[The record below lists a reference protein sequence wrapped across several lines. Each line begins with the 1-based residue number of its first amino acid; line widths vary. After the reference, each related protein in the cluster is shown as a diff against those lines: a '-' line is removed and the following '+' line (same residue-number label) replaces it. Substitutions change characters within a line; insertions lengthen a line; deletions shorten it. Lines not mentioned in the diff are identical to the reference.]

1 MTLTGRAAQQHPDVN
16 ALAPAP
22 IAVATH
28 SVEADS
34 FGDQHRESVGA
45 DRADVLGI
53 VDPETGTYRS
63 VSNAVSETDRR
74 SLGLRRNGRPR
85 KQPAIRSSQ

>member
-1 MTLTGRAAQQHPDVN
+1 MTLTGRAAQQHPDVD
-16 ALAPAP
+16 ALKPVT

-28 SVEADS
+28 AVAPDGH
-34 FGDQHRESVGA
+34 GDQQRQSTGA
-45 DRADVLGI
+45 ERADVIGT

-63 VSNAVSETDRR
+63 VSNAVSEKDRR

-85 KQPAIRSSQ
+85 KHPAARSSQ

>member
-1 MTLTGRAAQQHPDVN
+1 MTLTGRAAQQHPNIDT
-16 ALAPAP
+16 LAPVT

-28 SVEADS
+28 SIAPDS
-34 FGDQHRESVGA
+34 FGEQHRESVGA
-45 DRADVLGI
+45 ERADVLGI

-63 VSNAVSETDRR
+63 VSNAVSEMDRR

>member
-1 MTLTGRAAQQHPDVN
+1 MGPDPVTLTGRAAQQHPDID
-16 ALAPAP
+16 ALTPAS

-28 SVEADS
+28 SVTPDT

-45 DRADVLGI
+45 ERADVLGI

-85 KQPAIRSSQ
+85 RQR